1 MAWANK
7 LRRMTAGDPDQ
18 MDSASIS
25 CRGSRDAVNGATGTL
40 LTVRGR
46 LHWIGVMKD
55 WGWEGKFPRKK
66 RPSFGMS

>member
-1 MAWANK
+1 MAWADK
-7 LRRMTAGDPDQ
+7 LRRMTGGDPGQ
-18 MDSASIS
+18 MDAASIS

-55 WGWEGKFPRKK
+55 WGWEGEFFHKSKA
-66 RPSFGMS
+66 SIVS